1 MINIVN
7 SVPASAGLLENKSY
21 GTGTSVVVRASIP
34 TFAQVYQTLVNQD
47 RGTINDRAGR
57 IAPHLVV
64 RFAHGF
70 LAQKVNIKVTE
81 EVISQKGNNESG

>member
-1 MINIVN
+1 MLWPRVD
-7 SVPASAGLLENKSY
+7 GTLGNKSY
-21 GTGTSVVVRASIP
+21 RTGTSVVRASIP
-34 TFAQVYQTLVNQD
+34 TFAQVSQILVYQD
-47 RGTINDRAGR
+47 RGTIDRTGW

-70 LAQKVNIKVTE
+70 LAQGIEVTE